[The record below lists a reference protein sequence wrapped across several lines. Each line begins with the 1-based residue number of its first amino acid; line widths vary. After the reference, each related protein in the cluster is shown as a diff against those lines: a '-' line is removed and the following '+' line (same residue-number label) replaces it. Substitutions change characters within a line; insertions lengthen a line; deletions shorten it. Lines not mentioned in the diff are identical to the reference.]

1 MEQHGT
7 PMNFDEAQA
16 AWVAAE
22 SAATQLMIRLGSAQ
36 RDRPPYKERERYEEY
51 QARVMAPLIEE
62 RDKLRAAARAAKQDM
77 FKARDAG
84 A

>member
-1 MEQHGT
+1 MTFE
-7 PMNFDEAQA
+7 EAQA

-22 SAATQLMIRLGSAQ
+22 HAATKVMLRLGSAQ

-62 RDKLRAAARAAKQDM
+62 RNEARAAAKAAKQEM
-77 FKARDAG
+77 FKAREASEKES
-84 A
+84 